1 MCKPSTME
9 KVPDNL
15 LKKFIRNENLRRHCY
30 AVESCMKYYAGML
43 NENIELWGNAGL
55 LHDIDYE
62 MYPDTHPNSAVPILK
77 DAGYDNEFIN
87 TILSHGYPERT
98 NIPRD
103 TLISKYLFAC
113 DEITGLVTAYA
124 LMKPGGL
131 NDVEVKG
138 VKKKMKDKAFARNVN
153 REDILTGVNEIGIE
167 LDTHIQNVITAMKRI
182 EG

>member
-1 MCKPSTME
+1 ME
-9 KVPDNL
+9 KVPEIL
-15 LKKFIRNENLRRHCY
+15 LEKYIQNENLRKHCY
-30 AVESCMKYYAGML
+30 AVESSMKYYAEMM
-43 NENIELWGNAGL
+43 NEDIELWGNAGL

-62 MYPDTHPNSAVPILK
+62 MFPDEHPNASPNILREWGFN
-77 DAGYDNEFIN
+77 DEFIN
-87 TILSHGYPERT
+87 TILSHAYPERT
-98 NIPRD
+98 NIPRE

-153 REDILTGVNEIGIE
+153 RDDIIKGAEEIGLEINAHIKNIIE
-167 LDTHIQNVITAMKRI
+167 AMKRDSRL
-182 EG
+182 GL